1 MMNTLLQSLNNT
13 TTLSTINDTILQ
25 YGILGIVALILSYF
39 AYNQFKRLT
48 EKNEKLEQKVDTLQ
62 KEMMK
67 LIVEEKDKLSLLIS
81 ENTKALNELRS
92 IIIKFLL
99 ESDE

>member
-1 MMNTLLQSLNNT
+1 MNTLLQSLNNT
-13 TTLSTINDTILQ
+13 PALSTINDTILQ

-67 LIVEEKDKLSLLIS
+67 LIVEEKDKLSMLIS